1 MLTYE
6 YRCKKCKAKFV
17 IQKEMSERNEPVACG
32 CGSKADRVYTSP
44 SIQFKGTGFYTTG
57 G

>member
-6 YRCKKCKAKFV
+6 YRCKECKAKFV
-17 IQKEMSERNEPVACG
+17 IQKEINERNKPVACG

-44 SIQFKGTGFYTTG
+44 SVQFKGTGFYTTG